1 MPRAFARPRVSAH
14 LSAAVLILAATSL
27 GCGPSGTNP
36 PAPQRT
42 RVALDFTGG
51 SGFFG
56 APFPSDARL
65 TASGA
70 ADLSTFPNPS
80 NNGIAAQMIDLAGD
94 VRGFGTTTAVYF
106 GLDGPL
112 PAGELVTP
120 LESLA
125 PNAPALLIGV
135 SASAPDYL
143 RRYPISAHF
152 LEDGGPYGAPNLL
165 ALLPVQGVPLR
176 PNTTYAAVV
185 RTSLPDRDG
194 APLGVSPAMAE
205 LRAGKAPAGMSEQTL
220 ATYTNA
226 LAALAEAGIPAD
238 QIAALTVF
246 TTATPIDDYARV
258 AEAMLA
264 EPLPAPTA
272 PFVRNELF
280 DEYCV
285 YETTIGLPVYQS
297 GEPPYTSTGGN
308 WAFDTAG
315 NPMLQRYEE
324 ANFVVTVPRRP
335 MPPAG
340 YPIVLFSR
348 TGAGGERPLVD
359 RGVRAE
365 PGGPALEPGTGPA
378 LTFARAGF
386 AGASADGPHG
396 GLRNKTGGD
405 EQFLVFNVGN
415 PVALR
420 DNIRQSA
427 AELGL
432 LAHVLGAI
440 EIDVADC
447 PGADAAGGKARFD
460 TDTLA
465 LMGHSMGASIVPLT
479 AAFEPRVRA
488 LLLSGAGASFL
499 ANIVHKQKP
508 LATRPL
514 AESLVGISGTGYTLT
529 EIDPLLNLLQWA
541 GEPADVQ
548 PYASRILRENEGP
561 PRHVLM
567 MQGIVDHYILPPIA
581 NPMSLSLGLDLAG
594 PPLDASHPELAVYS
608 PLSALLS
615 LNGRSE
621 ISLPASGNIDGAT
634 AVVVQHPEDGV
645 EDGHEVVF
653 QTEPPKHQMQC
664 FLESFAKGTPRVPT
678 AAPVSAACD

>member
-1 MPRAFARPRVSAH
+1 
-14 LSAAVLILAATSL
+14 
-27 GCGPSGTNP
+27 
-36 PAPQRT
+36 
-42 RVALDFTGG
+42 
-51 SGFFG
+51 
-56 APFPSDARL
+56 
-65 TASGA
+65 
-70 ADLSTFPNPS
+70 
-80 NNGIAAQMIDLAGD
+80 
-94 VRGFGTTTAVYF
+94 
-106 GLDGPL
+106 
-112 PAGELVTP
+112 
-120 LESLA
+120 
-125 PNAPALLIGV
+125 
-135 SASAPDYL
+135 
-143 RRYPISAHF
+143 HF

-165 ALLPVQGVPLR
+165 VLLPVQGIPLR

-185 RTSLPDRDG
+185 RTSLKDHDG
-194 APLGVSPAMAE
+194 APLGVSPAMAD
-205 LRAGKAPAGMSEQTL
+205 LRAGKAPPGMSDEML
-220 ATYTNA
+220 AAYTNA
-226 LAALAEAGIPAD
+226 LVALDKAGIPAD
-238 QIAALTVF
+238 DIAALTVF
-246 TTATPIDDYARV
+246 TTARPTDDYARV

-264 EPLPAPTA
+264 EPLPAPLS
-272 PFVRNELF
+272 PFARNELF
-280 DEYCV
+280 DDYCV

-297 GEPPYTSTGGN
+297 GEPPYTAAGGN
-308 WAFDTAG
+308 WVFDAAG
-315 NPMLQRYEE
+315 NPVFQRFDE

-335 MPPAG
+335 MPAAG
-340 YPIVLFSR
+340 YPLVLFSR

-432 LAHVLGAI
+432 LTHVLGTI

-447 PGADAAGGKARFD
+447 PGADVAGGKARFD
-460 TDTLA
+460 TNTLA

-514 AESLVGISGTGYTLT
+514 AESLVGVSGTGYSLS
-529 EIDPLLNLLQWA
+529 EVDPLLNLLQWA

-548 PYASRILRENEGP
+548 PYASRILRGNEGS

-594 PPLDASHPELAVYS
+594 PPLDAAHPELSVYA
-608 PLSALLS
+608 PLAPLLS
-615 LNGRSE
+615 LLGRSE
-621 ISLPASGNIDGAT
+621 IALPASGNAFGST

-664 FLESFAKGTPRVPT
+664 FLESLAKGTPRVPT
-678 AAPVSAACD
+678 AAPVGAACD

>member
-1 MPRAFARPRVSAH
+1 MPRPFARPRLAPH
-14 LSAAVLILAATSL
+14 LSLALLLAATDL
-27 GCGPSGTNP
+27 GCGPAGTTP
-36 PAPQRT
+36 DPVKRT
-42 RVALDFTGG
+42 TIAIDFTGKG
-51 SGFFG
+51 GFFG

-65 TASGA
+65 GPSGT
-70 ADLSTFPNPS
+70 ADLSAFPNPS

-94 VRGFGTTTAVYF
+94 VRGFGTTTAIYF
-106 GLDGPL
+106 RTDAPL
-112 PAGELVTP
+112 PAGELLGP
-120 LESLA
+120 AESLTTDA
-125 PNAPALLIGV
+125 PVFLISV
-135 SASAPDYL
+135 SPSAPDYL
-143 RRYPISAHF
+143 RRHPVSAHF

-176 PNTTYAAVV
+176 PSTTYAAVV
-185 RTSLPDRDG
+185 RTSLLDRDG
-194 APLGVSPAMAE
+194 APLGVSPAVTK
-205 LRAGKAPAGMSEQTL
+205 LRLGLVPNGLTDKAL
-220 ATYTNA
+220 AAYTDA
-226 LAALAEAGIPAD
+226 LAALDEAGISLPE
-238 QIAALTVF
+238 IAALTVF
-246 TTATPIDDYARV
+246 TTAAPTDDYARV
-258 AEAMLA
+258 AEAMRVM
-264 EPLPAPTA
+264 PLPAPSA
-272 PFVRNELF
+272 PFVRNEVF

-285 YETTIGLPVYQS
+285 YETTILMPVYQA
-297 GEPPYTSTGGN
+297 GDPPYTSAGGN
-308 WAFDTAG
+308 WVFDAQG
-315 NPMLQRYEE
+315 RPEIQRLEE
-324 ANFVVTVPRRP
+324 ANFVVTIPRRP
-335 MPPAG
+335 MPPEG

-365 PGGPALEPGTGPA
+365 PGGPAIAAGTGPA

-396 GLRNKTGGD
+396 GLRNVTGGD

-432 LAHVLGAI
+432 LTHVLRFI
-440 EIDVADC
+440 DVDVADC
-447 PGADAAGGKARFD
+447 PGATTPDGKARFD
-460 TDTLA
+460 ENTIA

-514 AESLVGISGTGYTLT
+514 AESLVGVSGTGYALT
-529 EIDPLLNLLQWA
+529 EVDPLLNLLQWA

-548 PYASRILRENEGP
+548 PYASRILRDLWGA

-594 PPLDASHPELAVYS
+594 PPLDASHPELSVYT
-608 PLSALLS
+608 PLSALLPLS
-615 LNGRSE
+615 GRAE
-621 ISLPASGNIDGAT
+621 IPLPASGNADGST

-653 QTEPPKHQMQC
+653 QTEPPKHQMRC
-664 FLESFAKGTPRVPT
+664 FLESFAVGTPRVPA
-678 AAPVSAACD
+678 AAPESAPCD

>member
-1 MPRAFARPRVSAH
+1 MPRPFACTRRCV
-14 LSAAVLILAATSL
+14 AALLLAAA
-27 GCGPSGTNP
+27 GCGPSGTDP
-36 PAPQRT
+36 PDPKRT
-42 RVALDFTGG
+42 QILHDLTGER
-51 SGFFG
+51 GFFG

-65 TASGA
+65 TTSGT
-70 ADLSTFPNPS
+70 ADLSAFPNPS
-80 NNGIAAQMIDLAGD
+80 NNGIAAQMIDLAAE
-94 VRGFGTTTAVYF
+94 VRGFGTTTAIYF
-106 GLDGPL
+106 GLDGAL
-112 PAGELVTP
+112 PAGNLLGP
-120 LESLA
+120 AESLS
-125 PNAPALLIGV
+125 PESPALLIDV
-135 SASAPDYL
+135 SASAPDSL
-143 RRYPISAHF
+143 RRHPISASF
-152 LEDGGPYGAPNLL
+152 LEDGGPYGAPHLL

-185 RTSLPDRDG
+185 RTSLLDRDG
-194 APLGVSPAMAE
+194 APIGVSPAMAD
-205 LRAGKAPAGMSEQTL
+205 LRAGKAPAGMSAEVL
-220 ATYTNA
+220 AVYTKA
-226 LAALAEAGIPAD
+226 LGALAEAGISAD
-238 QIAALTVF
+238 EIAALTVF
-246 TTATPIDDYARV
+246 TTATPTDDYAKV

-264 EPLPAPTA
+264 LPLPAPTT
-272 PFVRNELF
+272 PFVRNEVF
-280 DEYCV
+280 DDYCV
-285 YETTIGLPVYQS
+285 YETTIGMPVYQS
-297 GEPPYTSTGGN
+297 GEPPYTSAGGG
-308 WAFDTAG
+308 WAFDAAG
-315 NPMLQRYEE
+315 KPVLQRHEE
-324 ANFVVTVPRRP
+324 ANFVITVPRRP

-365 PGGPALEPGTGPA
+365 PGGPAIEPGAGPA

-386 AGASADGPHG
+386 AGGSVDGPHG

-440 EIDVADC
+440 DIDVADC
-447 PGADAAGGKARFD
+447 PGATSADGKARFD
-460 TDTLA
+460 TNTLA

-514 AESLVGISGTGYTLT
+514 AESLVGVSGTGYSLT
-529 EIDPLLNLLQWA
+529 EVDPLLNLLQWA

-548 PYASRILRENEGP
+548 PYASRVLRENEGA

-594 PPLDASHPELAVYS
+594 PALDASHPELAAYT

-615 LNGRSE
+615 LGGRAE
-621 ISLPASGNIDGAT
+621 IPLPAAGNFNGST
-634 AVVVQHPEDGV
+634 AVVVQHAEDGV

-653 QTEPPKHQMQC
+653 QTEGPKHQMQC
-664 FLESFAKGTPRVPT
+664 FLESLAKGLPRVPT
-678 AAPVSAACD
+678 SAPVSAPCE